1 MDSTKHETYP
11 LSIKLLIQD
20 LHDQET
26 HPSILMTTS
35 YNQYVFSGIWLLL
48 DVYKHML
55 FKTTNLSDVLGTL
68 LTVVRLFPNVYQYVL
83 LEVL

>member
-1 MDSTKHETYP
+1 
-11 LSIKLLIQD
+11 
-20 LHDQET
+20 
-26 HPSILMTTS
+26 MTTS

-55 FKTTNLSDVLGTL
+55 FKATNLSDVLGTL
-68 LTVVRLFPNVYQYVL
+68 LTVVRLFPNVYKYVL